1 MRGGRPAQLVLGSV
15 QLGLAY
21 GAANRSGKPAR
32 PVALRLLQRA
42 AEAGVTSFDTARSYG
57 DAEERLGDALK
68 GRNVR
73 TTTKLAPL
81 TDLSPDASRDMV
93 RAAVDKSIVDSQK
106 ALKRDVLDCVL
117 LHRAAH
123 RTAFKGAI
131 WRRLKEHVVQGT
143 IDSLGVSVQ
152 NPEEARDALADAS
165 VRHLQLPYNLLDWRW
180 QGAGVIAEIVK
191 RKDVT
196 IHARS
201 VFLQGVLVAEDASVW
216 PRIAGVDA
224 PAVIAWLNEKARAFG
239 CGSVADLCLGY
250 VRGQSWIDGVV
261 IGMETED
268 QLEANLALVARAP
281 LSPQDCSLIEA
292 RRPHLPAALLDPAQ
306 WPWR

>member
-1 MRGGRPAQLVLGSV
+1 LG
-15 QLGLAY
+15 
-21 GAANRSGKPAR
+21 
-32 PVALRLLQRA
+32 
-42 AEAGVTSFDTARSYG
+42 EAF
-57 DAEERLGDALK
+57 K
-68 GRNVR
+68 GRKVR

-81 TDLSPDASRDMV
+81 NELAPDASRDTV
-93 RAAVDKSIVDSQK
+93 RAAVDKSIVDSQR

-117 LHRAAH
+117 LHRAAQ
-123 RTAFKGAI
+123 RTAFDGAI

-201 VFLQGVLVAEDASVW
+201 VFLQGVLAAQDVSVW
-216 PRIAGVDA
+216 PPIAGVDA
-224 PAVIAWLNEKARAFG
+224 PAVIDWLNEETRAFG
-239 CGSVADLCLGY
+239 CDSVADLCLGY

-268 QLEANLALVARAP
+268 QLEANLALVARSP

-306 WPWR
+306 WPRR